1 MTNPSPP
8 LPRAP
13 VPSSRLRLDVTGM
26 TCAACSARI
35 QRALEKSDGV
45 HSASVNLMTNTAAVE
60 YDPTVTSPEGLIGTV
75 EKTGYGAAIPMAH
88 PHGGHV
94 HLATPVKPWWPLVAF
109 AFAMIVSM
117 LLDGAPGQV
126 AHSVDPLMKLM
137 HPITELLQR
146 MLPGTREVAAS
157 TWRWILLAITLPVV
171 LVSGRHF
178 FVRAWS
184 AAKHGGADMNTLIA
198 LGTGAAML
206 FSVAT
211 TVAAP
216 WFERQGVAP
225 AVYYEAV
232 VGIIALIVLGQYFED
247 RAKGRA
253 SEALERLL
261 ELRPGTVRVIRAGED
276 ITLPIEQLR
285 PGDIYRVRPGEAI
298 AADGVIT
305 EGRGALDESMLTGE
319 PIPVERGV
327 GDVVTGGTMSNTAA
341 LQVRV
346 THVGADSVL
355 TRIVELV
362 RRAQETRAPIQRLAD
377 RIAAIFVPIV
387 VAIAIIA
394 ALAWYVAGPEP
405 RVLNALVA
413 LVTVL
418 IIACPCAMGLAVPT
432 AVMVGTGRGA
442 EMGILIRGGEAIER
456 GDKVKVALIDKTGT
470 ITEGRPRLTGIR
482 LAPGAKVTEEQLV
495 LLAAAVE
502 RASEHPLAEAV
513 VAAVANGVTIPQ
525 ATGIEVS
532 AGMGI
537 AGDVNEHHVVIGN
550 AAWLLQN
557 GVDVT
562 PLLAQAD
569 KAGVR
574 GATPVFV
581 AVGRT
586 SLALLEI
593 SDPVR
598 PTSAAAIAALK
609 DEGITPVL
617 LSGDRRSTAEA
628 VARMVGIEK
637 VEAEVSPGRKLD
649 VVREYQERG
658 HRVVMVGDGL
668 NDAPALA
675 QADLGIAMGGGTDV
689 ALETAAVTLLRND
702 LQGVPDA
709 LGLMQKTM
717 RVIRQNLG
725 WAFIYNIIFI
735 PVAAGVLY
743 PSLGLRLTPT
753 MAAAAMAFSSV
764 SVVAN
769 SLRLRR
775 GARGKGREEPQGVRA
790 SGRQGVKEAQ
800 HVHH

>member
-1 MTNPSPP
+1 MTTSTAGPKT
-8 LPRAP
+8 LDPRPAERQ
-13 VPSSRLRLDVTGM
+13 RLAITGM
-26 TCAACSARI
+26 TCSACSARI
-35 QRALEKSDGV
+35 QRALEKTEGV
-45 HSASVNLMTNTAAVE
+45 HSAHVNLMTNTAAVE
-60 YDPTVTSPEGLIGTV
+60 YDPAVTSAERLIGTV
-75 EKTGYGAAIPMAH
+75 EKTGYGASIPMEHA
-88 PHGGHV
+88 HGGHV
-94 HLATPVKPWWPLVAF
+94 HLATPVKPWWPLIAF
-109 AFAMIVSM
+109 AVAMVISM
-117 LLDGAPGQV
+117 LLDGAPDAK

-137 HPITELLQR
+137 HPITESLQR
-146 MLPGTREVAAS
+146 MMPWTRDVSAS
-157 TWRWILLAITLPVV
+157 TWRWILLAITTPVV

-178 FVRAWS
+178 FTRAWS

-261 ELRPGTVRVIRAGED
+261 ALRPSTVRVIRGGAD

-285 PGDIYRVRPGEAI
+285 PGDIYRVRPGESI

-305 EGRGALDESMLTGE
+305 EGRGAVDESMLTGE
-319 PIPVERGV
+319 PLPVERGV
-327 GDVVTGGTMSNTAA
+327 GDAVTGGTMSRTAA

-362 RRAQETRAPIQRLAD
+362 RNAQETRAPIQRLAD

-394 ALAWYVAGPEP
+394 ALAWYFAGPEP

-456 GDKVKVALIDKTGT
+456 GDKVNIALLDKTGT
-470 ITEGRPRLTGIR
+470 ITEGRPRVTGIR
-482 LAPGAKVTEEQLV
+482 LAPGATVTEPQLV

-513 VAAVANGVTIPQ
+513 VSAVASGVTIPQ

-537 AGDVNEHHVVIGN
+537 AGDVNEHRVVIGN
-550 AAWLLQN
+550 TTWLAEQ
-557 GVDVT
+557 GIDTT
-562 PLLAQAD
+562 PLQAAAD
-569 KAGVR
+569 EAGSR

-581 AVGRT
+581 AVST

-637 VEAEVSPGRKLD
+637 VEAEVSPARKLE
-649 VVREYQERG
+649 VVREYQSRG
-658 HRVVMVGDGL
+658 NRVVMVGDGL

-717 RVIRQNLG
+717 KVIRQNLG

-764 SVVAN
+764 SVVTN

-775 GARGKGREEPQGVRA
+775 EARGKRREAPATQPSSHPAISRG
-790 SGRQGVKEAQ
+790 SH